1 MIIPFSFLT
10 SATPRL
16 HDASG
21 SGARLA
27 GFWEWN
33 LVLCPKGHVCC
44 PLLLAVRYTA
54 EHLQELAD
62 TSMEFV
68 PGHLLGLGS

>member
-16 HDASG
+16 YDASD
-21 SGARLA
+21 SADRLA
-27 GFWEWN
+27 GFREWN
-33 LVLCPKGHVCC
+33 LVLCPKGRVCC
-44 PLLLAVRYTA
+44 PLLLALRYTA

-62 TSMEFV
+62 TLMEFV